1 MEVDLPLPLS
11 HILAYTKIYIL
22 MNASLVFNF

>member
-11 HILAYTKIYIL
+11 HILACTKIFIL
-22 MNASLVFNF
+22 MNARLVFNF